1 MSPALQVKV
10 KRHGRI
16 TLPKELREANNIE
29 DGDLILLAEAGDGVI
44 IMQHKK
50 SNVDQIADGIS
61 QEFRE
66 EGITLKDIRKELKK
80 IRK

>member
-29 DGDLILLAEAGDGVI
+29 DGDLILLAEAGDGLK

-50 SNVDQIADGIS
+50 SNVDRIADGIS
-61 QEFRE
+61 REFRK